1 MKKLWMFVL
10 IAMMT
15 ISFGVAE
22 AQKKRKKRKKGK
34 KTPTTEVAPSE
45 GTATATKAT
54 PGVVTYDWGY
64 AYFRTKVKTKEK
76 VSKWSLE
83 ALFRV
88 FGDVPDRSI
97 FEVVLKQKRKTLMTM
112 RCPAVKFLEGLRR
125 GWQGVPVIG
134 YVQRCK
140 SKDLIKK
147 TGKFKVEIH
156 FINGDSDKK
165 TKAATHTIEV
175 LASKRLYPTGKPRG
189 ADLYINRN
197 SEVLSNIMYLRT
209 DRSKSYELPY
219 GKGPTSRRVNLL
231 LNATPE
237 KSIRTYFNRAH
248 LRCKVNG
255 KRIKIKVD
263 GVAFEHMGKWGRG
276 SGAAKDKKHPTR
288 KRGTVSERL
297 FFTQYHVALPLY
309 WESGGNSNFG
319 SFTDN
324 KGKWECEIRSGTGDS
339 LVKLRWEVGEDGKVK
354 LHPEQ
359 EKGLTLMPNAFL
371 VETIIPKKSPLYT
384 RLVPKDIEKNAFH
397 GRGFKS
403 KAGKNMAKAVKK
415 KGKPT
420 L

>member
-1 MKKLWMFVL
+1 MFVF
-10 IAMMT
+10 IAVMT
-15 ISFGVAE
+15 FSLSTAE
-22 AQKKRKKRKKGK
+22 AQKKKKKRKKGK
-34 KTPTTEVAPSE
+34 KTNTEATTGGGGDVA
-45 GTATATKAT
+45 AVKAT
-54 PGVVTYDWGY
+54 PGVTTYDWGF
-64 AYFRTKVKTKEK
+64 AYFRTNTKIKKKE
-76 VSKWSLE
+76 SMWSLE

-147 TGKFKVEIH
+147 TGKFKLEIH

-165 TKAATHTIEV
+165 TKMATHNIVV

-209 DRSKSYELPY
+209 RSSKSYELPY

-237 KSIRTYFNRAH
+237 KNMRSYFNKAH
-248 LRCKVNG
+248 LRCTVNG

-263 GVAFEHMGKWGRG
+263 GVEFEHMGKWGRG

-309 WESGGNSNFG
+309 WEPGGNSNFG

-354 LHPEQ
+354 PHPEQ

-371 VETIIPKKSPLYT
+371 VETIIPNKSPLYT
-384 RLVPKDIEKNAFH
+384 RLVPKDIKKNAFH